1 MIKNLVVSNKI
12 IIFTPLNQ
20 TNQTNQNFKAMSNR
34 MTRAQMAEIIVNEQI
49 SRGVISE
56 DRKAAVI
63 HGWLHGAGAC
73 KPTGYAELKRIVGF
87 INLQKGGAK

>member
-1 MIKNLVVSNKI
+1 MSNKF
-12 IIFTPLNQ
+12 IIFTTLNQ
-20 TNQTNQNFKAMSNR
+20 TNQTTKKLKAMVQR
-34 MTRAQMAEIIVNEQI
+34 LTRKDLAEIIVNDQI

-73 KPTGYAELKRIVGF
+73 KPTGYEALKRIVGF
-87 INLQKGGAK
+87 INLQKGGAR

>member
-20 TNQTNQNFKAMSNR
+20 TNQTDKNFKAMSNR
-34 MTRAQMAEIIVNEQI
+34 MTRRDMAEIIVNDQI
-49 SRGVISE
+49 SRGVVSE

-73 KPTGYAELKRIVGF
+73 KPTGYEALKRIVGF
-87 INLQKGGAK
+87 INLQK

>member
-1 MIKNLVVSNKI
+1 MVQRL
-12 IIFTPLNQ
+12 
-20 TNQTNQNFKAMSNR
+20 
-34 MTRAQMAEIIVNEQI
+34 TRKDLAEIIVNDQI

-87 INLQKGGAK
+87 INLQNSSSAIKTSR